1 MEDMENTEKV
11 TMDAL
16 MEEFEVYLGN
26 KAERT
31 KKLYIENMRQFDFSD
46 LPTKRHIAR
55 KTNEWLDKGLSYNTV
70 LARYSA
76 LKKFLH
82 TFLRYFDA
90 KDVEDMIEYMG
101 ELKGYTPETV
111 YAKPEQVER
120 IIKTA
125 EHREAL
131 AVALMFYMGMRISD
145 VVALRMEQFKRDKA
159 GNVFLKYRDKKTKK
173 LHEIQLFEN
182 VGLLYHLYVF
192 GQREKIVKN
201 WKPNQNIP
209 SEDGKYLF
217 VGQKGKL
224 TARWL
229 QKQVKKLCVYC
240 GFPDLHCHSFRH
252 GCGTAYAKAG
262 ASANVIQK
270 VLGHANMNTSMRY
283 IHLAEED
290 VFKVGKEVF
299 GV

>member
-1 MEDMENTEKV
+1 MDNMGNAEV
-11 TMDAL
+11 TMEKL
-16 MEEFEVYLGN
+16 MEEFEIYLGN

-31 KKLYIENMRQFDFSD
+31 KKLYMENMRQFDFSD

-55 KTNEWLDKGLSYNTV
+55 KTNEWLDNGLSYNTI

-82 TFLRYFDA
+82 TFSRYFSAEDI
-90 KDVEDMIEYMG
+90 KDMISYMG
-101 ELKGYTPETV
+101 ELKGYTPETI

-173 LHEIQLFEN
+173 LHEVQLFEN
-182 VGLLYHLYVF
+182 VGSTCL
-192 GQREKIVKN
+192 
-201 WKPNQNIP
+201 
-209 SEDGKYLF
+209 S
-217 VGQKGKL
+217 
-224 TARWL
+224 
-229 QKQVKKLCVYC
+229 VKKENSRHD
-240 GFPDLHCHSFRH
+240 GFRSRSRS
-252 GCGTAYAKAG
+252 YASTVAFPICI
-262 ASANVIQK
+262 AIRSVTDAAQ
-270 VLGHANMNTSMRY
+270 LTQR
-283 IHLAEED
+283 LAHRQT
-290 VFKVGKEVF
+290 
-299 GV
+299 

>member
-1 MEDMENTEKV
+1 MDNMGNAEV
-11 TMDAL
+11 TMEKL
-16 MEEFEVYLGN
+16 MEEFEIYLGN

-31 KKLYIENMRQFDFSD
+31 KKLYMENMRQFDFSD

-55 KTNEWLDKGLSYNTV
+55 KTNEWLDNGLSYNTI

-82 TFLRYFDA
+82 TFSRYFSAEDI
-90 KDVEDMIEYMG
+90 KDMISYMG
-101 ELKGYTPETV
+101 ELKGYTPETI

-173 LHEIQLFEN
+173 LHEVQLFEN

-192 GQREKIVKN
+192 GQREKIIGN
-201 WKPNQNIP
+201 WKPSQNIP

>member
-1 MEDMENTEKV
+1 MKEITING
-11 TMDAL
+11 L
-16 MEEFEVYLGN
+16 MEEFEIYLGN
-26 KAERT
+26 KAEKT
-31 KKLYIENMRQFDFSD
+31 KKLYLDNMRHFDFSE
-46 LPTKRHIAR
+46 LPTKRHIAK
-55 KTNEWLDKGLSYNTV
+55 KTNEWLDKGLSYNTI

-82 TFLRYFDA
+82 TFSRYFDA
-90 KDVEDMIEYMG
+90 EDVRDMISYMG
-101 ELKGYTPETV
+101 EIKGYTPETV
-111 YAKPEQVER
+111 YAKPEQVKR
-120 IIKTA
+120 ILNAA

-131 AVALMFYMGMRISD
+131 AVAFMFYMGMRVSD
-145 VVALRMEQFKRDKA
+145 VVSLRMEQFKRNKA
-159 GNVFLKYRDKKTKK
+159 GDVFLKYRDKKTKK

-192 GQREKIVKN
+192 GQREKILKR
-201 WKPNQNIP
+201 WKPAHNIP
-209 SEDGKYLF
+209 PEDESFLF
-217 VGQKGKL
+217 VGKKGRL
-224 TARWL
+224 GMRWL
-229 QKQVKKLCVYC
+229 QKGIKELCIYC

-262 ASANVIQK
+262 ATASVIQK